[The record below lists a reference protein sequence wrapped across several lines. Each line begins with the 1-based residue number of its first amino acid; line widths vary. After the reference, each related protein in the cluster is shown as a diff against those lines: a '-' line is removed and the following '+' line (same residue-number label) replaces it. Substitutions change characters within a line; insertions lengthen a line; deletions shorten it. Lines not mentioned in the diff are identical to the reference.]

1 MGLMPL
7 CTSTFPSLFL
17 LVVLFERKLHP
28 IRSGL
33 DWAFTNLLFLQNIFL
48 QNINMS
54 LSQMLTKCDYFTT
67 KMLWNIAT

>member
-1 MGLMPL
+1 
-7 CTSTFPSLFL
+7 
-17 LVVLFERKLHP
+17 
-28 IRSGL
+28 L